1 MDIPKLLYEI
11 IGDEAVLEPDCELL
25 ESGLLDS
32 LALIELVNLLEEEGV
47 TLHLTRIDR
56 QRLKTTGSITEL
68 VTDHLFAGS
77 QCRLIKCGFPRMHSR
92 RDHDQIPVRQNCTVA
107 IIDNSAADLVD
118 GTHPHEAV

>member
-11 IGDEAVLEPDCELL
+11 IGDEAVLDPDCELL

-56 QRLKTTGSITEL
+56 QRLKTTGSITALVKEL
-68 VTDHLFAGS
+68 S
-77 QCRLIKCGFPRMHSR
+77 
-92 RDHDQIPVRQNCTVA
+92 
-107 IIDNSAADLVD
+107 
-118 GTHPHEAV
+118 

>member
-11 IGDEAVLEPDCELL
+11 IGDEAVLDPDCELL

-56 QRLKTTGSITEL
+56 QRLKTTGSIAALVREL
-68 VTDHLFAGS
+68 S
-77 QCRLIKCGFPRMHSR
+77 
-92 RDHDQIPVRQNCTVA
+92 
-107 IIDNSAADLVD
+107 
-118 GTHPHEAV
+118 

>member
-11 IGDEAVLEPDCELL
+11 IGDEAVLDPDCELL

-68 VTDHLFAGS
+68 VKELS
-77 QCRLIKCGFPRMHSR
+77 
-92 RDHDQIPVRQNCTVA
+92 
-107 IIDNSAADLVD
+107 
-118 GTHPHEAV
+118 

>member
-68 VTDHLFAGS
+68 VKELS
-77 QCRLIKCGFPRMHSR
+77 
-92 RDHDQIPVRQNCTVA
+92 
-107 IIDNSAADLVD
+107 
-118 GTHPHEAV
+118 

>member
-1 MDIPKLLYEI
+1 MDVPKLLYEI

-56 QRLKTTGSITEL
+56 QRLKTTGSITALVKEL
-68 VTDHLFAGS
+68 S
-77 QCRLIKCGFPRMHSR
+77 
-92 RDHDQIPVRQNCTVA
+92 
-107 IIDNSAADLVD
+107 
-118 GTHPHEAV
+118 

>member
-32 LALIELVNLLEEEGV
+32 LAMIELVNLLEEEGV

-68 VTDHLFAGS
+68 VKELS
-77 QCRLIKCGFPRMHSR
+77 
-92 RDHDQIPVRQNCTVA
+92 
-107 IIDNSAADLVD
+107 
-118 GTHPHEAV
+118 

>member
-11 IGDEAVLEPDCELL
+11 IGDEAVLDPDCELL

-56 QRLKTTGSITEL
+56 QRLKTTGSIAEL
-68 VTDHLFAGS
+68 VKELS
-77 QCRLIKCGFPRMHSR
+77 
-92 RDHDQIPVRQNCTVA
+92 
-107 IIDNSAADLVD
+107 
-118 GTHPHEAV
+118 

>member
-56 QRLKTTGSITEL
+56 QRLKTTGSITALVKEL
-68 VTDHLFAGS
+68 S
-77 QCRLIKCGFPRMHSR
+77 
-92 RDHDQIPVRQNCTVA
+92 
-107 IIDNSAADLVD
+107 
-118 GTHPHEAV
+118 

>member
-1 MDIPKLLYEI
+1 MDIPKMLYEI

-68 VTDHLFAGS
+68 VKELS
-77 QCRLIKCGFPRMHSR
+77 
-92 RDHDQIPVRQNCTVA
+92 
-107 IIDNSAADLVD
+107 
-118 GTHPHEAV
+118 

>member
-32 LALIELVNLLEEEGV
+32 LALIELVNRLEEEGV

-56 QRLKTTGSITEL
+56 QRLKTTGSITVLVQEL
-68 VTDHLFAGS
+68 S
-77 QCRLIKCGFPRMHSR
+77 
-92 RDHDQIPVRQNCTVA
+92 
-107 IIDNSAADLVD
+107 
-118 GTHPHEAV
+118 

>member
-56 QRLKTTGSITEL
+56 QRLKTTSSITEL
-68 VTDHLFAGS
+68 VKELS
-77 QCRLIKCGFPRMHSR
+77 
-92 RDHDQIPVRQNCTVA
+92 
-107 IIDNSAADLVD
+107 
-118 GTHPHEAV
+118 

>member
-56 QRLKTTGSITEL
+56 HRLKTTGSITEL
-68 VTDHLFAGS
+68 VEELS
-77 QCRLIKCGFPRMHSR
+77 
-92 RDHDQIPVRQNCTVA
+92 
-107 IIDNSAADLVD
+107 
-118 GTHPHEAV
+118 

>member
-11 IGDEAVLEPDCELL
+11 IGDEAVLDPDCELL

-56 QRLKTTGSITEL
+56 RRLKTTGSITALVKEL
-68 VTDHLFAGS
+68 S
-77 QCRLIKCGFPRMHSR
+77 
-92 RDHDQIPVRQNCTVA
+92 
-107 IIDNSAADLVD
+107 
-118 GTHPHEAV
+118 